1 VMTSLLDAT
10 ATAVPVDAAP
20 VVVVVDAPPRNSG
33 VRPGRH
39 VDAKPKDPTPTVS
52 HEQVMSRFQSAVRE
66 YSAFKTKYGMRLD
79 SEWNDLAQ
87 LIQYLSP
94 ANYNDAL
101 RKIDSFRARVKAA
114 DTQPPR

>member
-1 VMTSLLDAT
+1 
-10 ATAVPVDAAP
+10 
-20 VVVVVDAPPRNSG
+20 VVVVVDASPRNPG
-33 VRPGRH
+33 LRPGRR

-52 HEQVMSRFQSAVRE
+52 HEQVMARFQSAVRE
-66 YSAFKTKYGMRLD
+66 YTAFKTKYGMRLD

-114 DTQPPR
+114 DTQPPQ